1 MASNQVSNERRPRG
15 GGPGPTRAGQSTP
28 NYASE
33 PYRDYGAL
41 GDAAHRA
48 TEYYEQGEDR
58 LRECMSGREGTS
70 LLLSLA
76 AGVGVGLVLGIAL
89 GRSRRE
95 SMSWRDRVAAEGFGR
110 RLMDRLEGLIPDTI
124 AEHFAK

>member
-1 MASNQVSNERRPRG
+1 MPSNQVSNQRRPPG
-15 GGPGPTRAGQSTP
+15 GSPGSTRAGRPTP
-28 NYASE
+28 NYESE
-33 PYRDYGAL
+33 SSRDYGAL
-41 GDAAHRA
+41 GDAANRA
-48 TEYYEQGEDR
+48 TEYYERGEER

-95 SMSWRDRVAAEGFGR
+95 SMSWRDRIAAEGFGR
-110 RLMDRLEGLIPDTI
+110 KLMDRLEGMIPDTI